1 MKIFRTLAPTVA
13 PVFALIL
20 GLAASTLATAAT
32 PDELIRPIQEQW
44 AEIKYKQPE
53 KQQAEAY
60 NKLAVQAKKIA
71 EANPGVAEVLIWEGI
86 VLSSEAGAKGG
97 LGALG
102 LAKEAKERLD
112 AALKLNDKALAGSA
126 YTSLATLYAKVPG
139 WPLGFGDKERAE
151 EFFKKSLAINP
162 NGIDPNF
169 FYGEYLADR
178 DRVAEARSYL
188 ETALKAPP
196 RPGRELADSGRRQ
209 EIQALLN
216 KLNKEAK

>member
-1 MKIFRTLAPTVA
+1 MKIRKTLLTSLFLAVA
-13 PVFALIL
+13 GIAN
-20 GLAASTLATAAT
+20 AST
-32 PDELIRPIQEQW
+32 PEEVIRPIQEQW

-53 KQQAEAY
+53 KQQAESY
-60 NKLAVQAKKIA
+60 GKLAAQARKA
-71 EANPGVAEVLIWEGI
+71 VEANPGVAEVLIWEGI

-102 LAKEAKERLD
+102 LAKDAKERLD

-139 WPLGFGDKERAE
+139 WPIGFGDKERAE

-178 DRVAEARSYL
+178 DRIAEARTHL

-209 EIQALLN
+209 EIQALLT

>member
-1 MKIFRTLAPTVA
+1 MKIHRLLALA
-13 PVFALIL
+13 L
-20 GLAASTLATAAT
+20 GLTAASLAAATT

-53 KQQAEAY
+53 KQQAESY
-60 NKLAVQAKKIA
+60 NKLAAQARRIV
-71 EANPGVAEVLIWEGI
+71 ESNPGVAEALIWEGI
-86 VLSSEAGAKGG
+86 VLSSEAGARGG

-102 LAKEAKERLD
+102 LAKDARQRLD
-112 AALKLNDKALAGSA
+112 EALKLNDKALAGSA

-139 WPLGFGDKERAE
+139 WPIGFGDRERAE
-151 EFFKKSLAINP
+151 EYFRKSLALNP

-169 FYGEYLADR
+169 FYGEYLAER
-178 DRVAEARSYL
+178 ERIAEARAHL
-188 ETALKAPP
+188 ETALKAPA

-209 EIQALLN
+209 EIQALLA

>member
-1 MKIFRTLAPTVA
+1 MKMHQTLLTS
-13 PVFALIL
+13 LL
-20 GLAASTLATAAT
+20 LAVTSIASAST
-32 PDELIRPIQEQW
+32 PEELIRPIQEQW

-53 KQQAEAY
+53 KQQAESY
-60 NKLAVQAKKIA
+60 NKLAVQARKIVESNPSVA
-71 EANPGVAEVLIWEGI
+71 EALIWEGI

-102 LAKEAKERLD
+102 LAKDAKQRLD
-112 AALKLNDKALAGSA
+112 DALKINDKALSGSA

-139 WPLGFGDKERAE
+139 WPIGFGDKERAE

-178 DRVAEARSYL
+178 GRVTEARTYL
-188 ETALKAPP
+188 ETAQKAPP
-196 RPGRELADSGRRQ
+196 RPGRELADSGRQQ
-209 EIQALLN
+209 EIQALLT

>member
-1 MKIFRTLAPTVA
+1 MNLPRTL
-13 PVFALIL
+13 
-20 GLAASTLATAAT
+20 LAALLIAGSSLAGAAT
-32 PDELIRPIQEQW
+32 PEELIRPIQEQW

-53 KQQAEAY
+53 KQQVERY
-60 NKLAVQAKKIA
+60 NKLAAQARKIV
-71 EANPGVAEVLIWEGI
+71 ESNPSVAETLIWEGI

-102 LAKEAKERLD
+102 LAKEARQRLD
-112 AALKLNDKALAGSA
+112 EALKLNDKALSGSA

-139 WPLGFGDKERAE
+139 WPIGFGDKERAE
-151 EFFKKSLAINP
+151 EYFRKSLAINP

-178 DRVAEARSYL
+178 DRITEARTHL
-188 ETALKAPP
+188 EAALKAPP

-209 EIQALLN
+209 EIQALLA